1 MYPRTLR
8 TEDWLSMTAWAVRS
22 RRLWQ
27 SATLGL
33 SLLLVLAGAPT
44 GAESET
50 RAERYEP
57 VQTMAIPLASADT
70 ATTTT
75 PPRLRSQSLLSQRPS
90 NLILQL
96 PNFGDRLPL
105 FLWPVQGPVT
115 SGFGLRRSGWHK
127 GIDIK
132 ADRGASV
139 GASASGLV
147 VASGF
152 EDSYGYVVKIQHI
165 NGFLTVYAHNER
177 NFVRIGDR
185 VRTGQRVATIGRTG
199 RATAPHLH
207 FEIRH
212 DGYTY
217 NPLYLLNGPP
227 VVAVLTAR
235 VNSHDDS
242 LHD

>member
-1 MYPRTLR
+1 
-8 TEDWLSMTAWAVRS
+8 MTACAVWS
-22 RRLWQ
+22 RQVWQ

-33 SLLLVLAGAPT
+33 SLLLILAGAPT
-44 GAESET
+44 GAEPGT
-50 RAERYEP
+50 RAGSYEP
-57 VQTMAIPLASADT
+57 AQAMAIPLASA
-70 ATTTT
+70 ATPTTT
-75 PPRLRSQSLLSQRPS
+75 PPLRPGSQALLSRPPS

-96 PNFGDRLPL
+96 PDFGDRLPL

-127 GIDIK
+127 GIDVK
-132 ADRGASV
+132 ADRGAPV

-152 EDSYGYVVKIQHI
+152 EDGYGYVVKIQHI
-165 NGFLTVYAHNER
+165 NGFVTVYAHNER
-177 NFVRIGDR
+177 NFVRIGER
-185 VRTGQRVATIGRTG
+185 VRAGQRVATIGRSG

-212 DGYTY
+212 DGYAY
-217 NPLYLLNGPP
+217 DPLYLFKRAASG
-227 VVAVLTAR
+227 AAAR
-235 VNSHDDS
+235 VNRHDDS